1 MNIKKLE
8 QKDRYGNMFSI
19 EFDNAVPEMSMI
31 PDHPGMP
38 IGTDTVPAWLTPGEF
53 VVNAEATRMFGPQ
66 IEQMNNVGRAMQA
79 EQGGTI
85 PEYAAEG
92 AYIDS
97 IIQRT
102 LKTEGLK
109 ANDVNDRG
117 GKTNYGITQE
127 TLDAREEGLAL
138 PDNVKDVN
146 DLTKDQAYAYYASLY
161 NKRGLDRFPEDLR
174 PQIFDMIVN
183 HGYGN
188 TAKILQTAG
197 NVEVKGGIGDITLE
211 AVNKLTNAD
220 LANTRMDFYNNILE
234 NDPSQKVFEKGWKAR
249 AKSFSKDIPNTS
261 EVPTNKNTIA
271 PIPKPEIPVQI
282 KDIEPFPT
290 TYWEGLQKLMG
301 IGTKFKAEGGTIDD
315 PQADILNAYK
325 EFAQQQTKDNG
336 IFIGSEELDEGGEYN
351 KAAHFEE
358 IDLMNQMQKE
368 RASNAMTIPPDEAID
383 TMSNIPELL
392 TPPMAST
399 DMSGRESYRPGKGVN
414 PIALTKDISPAELNQ
429 FGNGP
434 IPIMPAI
441 PEFVSDPVISPAELN
456 QFGTGEVPSMEVPY
470 EEQIKGIFG
479 GAYTPDAKMVEE
491 TAIEKEALKSKAQKE
506 VEDTGQVSDETAAE
520 VAKINAISENIKQA
534 ETAQANREE
543 MQKNM
548 AAKNAERMEERA
560 YEEYLKQSKIANNA
574 GVENFPSYEEWKVT
588 QGLPEAPIKE
598 EAPEKVAEQSEVLNK
613 LADNIKSIDDETPVT
628 LSEGDATGVVENS
641 NDPEVKTKLEQAGAF
656 LSGMFGD
663 LFDRQELARMAVLYT
678 GSMLLGNSHGG
689 SLNYAAK
696 NYLTRVD
703 AKAANHTANVKKLME
718 DAEYTPAS
726 IQKYSETKDI
736 SVLTKKAAA
745 VNPTGTKEMW
755 YTPQGKRVQAEKF
768 KVGDSYIWSADGGK
782 TSIPAAWHQDA
793 ARTPGTDKYNDRI
806 KSERGIIT
814 ETIKEL
820 QESTG
825 DVVPGDSKTGR
836 RRTQRTGITP
846 TVAANEAAVWA
857 AKNGIDVAQ
866 MGVYTKQAYQM
877 AVQDATDNKDVKPTS
892 LLPYLNQ
899 LKLRQDTGITELF
912 DLPTKKG
919 PAKPMDAVKIE
930 ELSLQ
935 FIKRAGGEG
944 DLNTGR
950 NRDAVNQF
958 WTAAA
963 AIWNEKT
970 AANPDL
976 IKQYQRKAAPGETAF
991 YAYAKE
997 QLNLPM

>member
-19 EFDNAVPEMSMI
+19 EFDNTVPEMSMI

-66 IEQMNNVGRAMQA
+66 IEQINDIGRAVQA

-92 AYIDS
+92 SKITGELLDNLRMIESSGDNTKVSSAGAVGEYQWLPS
-97 IIQRT
+97 S
-102 LKTEGLK
+102 
-109 ANDVNDRG
+109 AVN
-117 GKTNYGITQE
+117 
-127 TLDAREEGLAL
+127 
-138 PDNVKDVN
+138 P
-146 DLTKDQAYAYYASLY
+146 
-161 NKRGLDRFPEDLR
+161 
-174 PQIFDMIVN
+174 
-183 HGYGN
+183 GYGVDPN
-188 TAKILQTAG
+188 FDPLNPEQARKATEQYLKGIQENKGFSLEDTLRAYNWGPTAVENWIKAG
-197 NVEVKGGIGDITLE
+197 KPTDAIPKE
-211 AVNKLTNAD
+211 ALHYPAKVIAG
-220 LANTRMDFYNNILE
+220 
-234 NDPSQKVFEKGWKAR
+234 SQKAR
-249 AKSFSKDIPNTS
+249 MVD
-261 EVPTNKNTIA
+261 EDMQA
-271 PIPKPEIPVQI
+271 PIPKPEIPSQLNI

-290 TYWEGLQKLMG
+290 TYIEGLQKLLG
-301 IGTKFKAEGGTIDD
+301 IGTKFKAEGGAIDD

-336 IFIGSEELDEGGEYN
+336 MFIGSEELDEGGEYDRATHL
-351 KAAHFEE
+351 KE
-358 IDLMNQMQKE
+358 IEFMKQLQKE
-368 RASNAMTIPPDEAID
+368 RDSNTMTTQPDEAID
-383 TMSNIPELL
+383 TMPVPELL
-392 TPPMAST
+392 APAIP
-399 DMSGRESYRPGKGVN
+399 SGAEMYRPGKGAY
-414 PIALTKDISPAELNQ
+414 PTAPTRDISPDELNQ
-429 FGNGP
+429 FGNGL
-434 IPIMPAI
+434 IPIMPTI
-441 PEFVSDPVISPAELN
+441 PEFVSEPVISPDELN
-456 QFGTGEVPSMEVPY
+456 QFGTGEVPSMEMPY

-479 GAYTPDAKMVEE
+479 GAYTPDLKRSNELAAEQQTLKDKAQAEVEE
-491 TAIEKEALKSKAQKE
+491 
-506 VEDTGQVSDETAAE
+506 TGQVSDETAAKVE
-520 VAKINAISENIKQA
+520 KNRAEKGFISQA
-534 ETAQANREE
+534 EKAQANREE
-543 MQKNM
+543 MQKDM

-560 YEEYLKQSKIANNA
+560 YEEYLKQSQKANDA
-574 GVENFPSYEEWKVT
+574 GVEGFPSYEEWKVT
-588 QGLPEAPIKE
+588 QGLPEAPVKE
-598 EAPEKVAEQSEVLNK
+598 EPPEKVAEQSAVLNK
-613 LADNIKSIDDETPVT
+613 LADSIKTIDDETPVT
-628 LSEGDATGVVENS
+628 LSEGDATGAVENS

-696 NYLTRVD
+696 SYLTRVD

-793 ARTPGTDKYNDRI
+793 ARTPGTDAYNDRI
-806 KSERGIIT
+806 KSERAVIT

-820 QESTG
+820 QETTG
-825 DVVPGDSKTGR
+825 DVVPGDSKSGR
-836 RRTQRTGITP
+836 KRTQKTSITP
-846 TVAANEAAVWA
+846 TVAADEAAVWA

-877 AVQDATDNKDVKPTS
+877 AVQAATDNKDIKPGS

-912 DLPTKKG
+912 DVPTKKG

-944 DLNTGR
+944 NLNVGR

-976 IKQYQRKAAPGETAF
+976 IKQYERKAAPGETAF

>member
-19 EFDNAVPEMSMI
+19 EFDNTVPEMSMI

-66 IEQMNNVGRAMQA
+66 IEQINDIGRAVQA

-92 AYIDS
+92 SKITGELLDNLRMIESSGDNTKVSSAGAVGEYQWLPS
-97 IIQRT
+97 S
-102 LKTEGLK
+102 
-109 ANDVNDRG
+109 AVN
-117 GKTNYGITQE
+117 
-127 TLDAREEGLAL
+127 
-138 PDNVKDVN
+138 P
-146 DLTKDQAYAYYASLY
+146 
-161 NKRGLDRFPEDLR
+161 
-174 PQIFDMIVN
+174 
-183 HGYGN
+183 GYGVDPN
-188 TAKILQTAG
+188 FDPLNPEQARKATEQYLKGIQENKGFSLEDTLRAYNWGPTAVENWIKAG
-197 NVEVKGGIGDITLE
+197 KPTDAIPKE
-211 AVNKLTNAD
+211 ALHYPAKVIAG
-220 LANTRMDFYNNILE
+220 
-234 NDPSQKVFEKGWKAR
+234 SQKAR
-249 AKSFSKDIPNTS
+249 MVD
-261 EVPTNKNTIA
+261 EDMQA
-271 PIPKPEIPVQI
+271 PIPKPEIPSQLNI

-290 TYWEGLQKLMG
+290 TYIEGLQKLLG
-301 IGTKFKAEGGTIDD
+301 IGTKFKAEGGAIDD

-336 IFIGSEELDEGGEYN
+336 MFIGSEELDEGGEYDRATHL
-351 KAAHFEE
+351 KE
-358 IDLMNQMQKE
+358 IEFMKQLQKE
-368 RASNAMTIPPDEAID
+368 RDSNTMTTQPDEAID
-383 TMSNIPELL
+383 TMPVPELL
-392 TPPMAST
+392 APAIP
-399 DMSGRESYRPGKGVN
+399 SGAEMYRPGKGAY
-414 PIALTKDISPAELNQ
+414 PTAPTRDISPDELNQ
-429 FGNGP
+429 FGNGL
-434 IPIMPAI
+434 IPIMPTI
-441 PEFVSDPVISPAELN
+441 PEFVSEPVISPDELN
-456 QFGTGEVPSMEVPY
+456 QFGTGEVPSMEMPY

-479 GAYTPDAKMVEE
+479 GAYTPDLKRSNELAAEQQTLKDKAQAEVEE
-491 TAIEKEALKSKAQKE
+491 
-506 VEDTGQVSDETAAE
+506 TGQVSDETAAKVE
-520 VAKINAISENIKQA
+520 KNRAEKGFISQA
-534 ETAQANREE
+534 EKAQANREE
-543 MQKNM
+543 MQKDM

-560 YEEYLKQSKIANNA
+560 YEEYLKQSQKANDA
-574 GVENFPSYEEWKVT
+574 GVEGFPSYEEWKVT
-588 QGLPEAPIKE
+588 QGLPEAPVKE
-598 EAPEKVAEQSEVLNK
+598 EPPEKVAEQSSVLNK
-613 LADNIKSIDDETPVT
+613 LADSIKTIDDETPVT
-628 LSEGDATGVVENS
+628 LSEGDATGAVENS

-696 NYLTRVD
+696 SYLTRVD

-793 ARTPGTDKYNDRI
+793 ARTPGTDAYNDRI
-806 KSERGIIT
+806 KSERAVIT

-820 QESTG
+820 QETTG
-825 DVVPGDSKTGR
+825 DVVPGDSKSGR
-836 RRTQRTGITP
+836 KRTQRTSITP

-877 AVQDATDNKDVKPTS
+877 AVQAATDNKDIKPGS

-912 DLPTKKG
+912 DVPTKKG

-944 DLNTGR
+944 NLNVGR

-976 IKQYQRKAAPGETAF
+976 IKQYERKAAPGETAF

>member
-19 EFDNAVPEMSMI
+19 EFDNTVPEMSMI

-66 IEQMNNVGRAMQA
+66 IEQINDIGRAVQA

-92 AYIDS
+92 SKITGELLDNLRMIESSGDNTKVSSAGAVGEYQWLPS
-97 IIQRT
+97 S
-102 LKTEGLK
+102 
-109 ANDVNDRG
+109 AVN
-117 GKTNYGITQE
+117 
-127 TLDAREEGLAL
+127 
-138 PDNVKDVN
+138 P
-146 DLTKDQAYAYYASLY
+146 
-161 NKRGLDRFPEDLR
+161 
-174 PQIFDMIVN
+174 
-183 HGYGN
+183 GYGVDPN
-188 TAKILQTAG
+188 FDPLNPEQARKATEQYLKGIQENKGFSLEDTLRAYNWGPTAVENWIKAG
-197 NVEVKGGIGDITLE
+197 KPTDAIPKE
-211 AVNKLTNAD
+211 ALHYPAKVIAG
-220 LANTRMDFYNNILE
+220 
-234 NDPSQKVFEKGWKAR
+234 SQKAR
-249 AKSFSKDIPNTS
+249 MVD
-261 EVPTNKNTIA
+261 EDMQA
-271 PIPKPEIPVQI
+271 PIPKPEIPSQLNI

-290 TYWEGLQKLMG
+290 TYIEGLQKLLG
-301 IGTKFKAEGGTIDD
+301 IGTKFKAEGGAIDD

-336 IFIGSEELDEGGEYN
+336 MFIGSEELDEGGEYDRATHL
-351 KAAHFEE
+351 KE
-358 IDLMNQMQKE
+358 IEFMKQLQKE
-368 RASNAMTIPPDEAID
+368 RDSNTMTN
-383 TMSNIPELL
+383 TMPVPELL
-392 TPPMAST
+392 APAIP
-399 DMSGRESYRPGKGVN
+399 SGAEMYRPGKGAY
-414 PIALTKDISPAELNQ
+414 PTAPTRDISPDELNQ
-429 FGNGP
+429 FGNGL
-434 IPIMPAI
+434 IPIMPTI
-441 PEFVSDPVISPAELN
+441 PEFVSEPVISPDELN
-456 QFGTGEVPSMEVPY
+456 QFGTGEVPSMEMPY

-479 GAYTPDAKMVEE
+479 GAYTPDLKRSNELAAEQQTLKDKAQAEVEE
-491 TAIEKEALKSKAQKE
+491 
-506 VEDTGQVSDETAAE
+506 TGQVSDETAAKVE
-520 VAKINAISENIKQA
+520 KNRAEKGFISQA
-534 ETAQANREE
+534 EKAQANREE
-543 MQKNM
+543 MQKDM

-560 YEEYLKQSKIANNA
+560 YEEYLKQSQKANDA
-574 GVENFPSYEEWKVT
+574 GVEGFPSYEEWKVT
-588 QGLPEAPIKE
+588 QGLPEAPVKE
-598 EAPEKVAEQSEVLNK
+598 EPPEKVAEQSSVLNK
-613 LADNIKSIDDETPVT
+613 LADSIKTIDDETPVT
-628 LSEGDATGVVENS
+628 LSEGDATGAVENS

-696 NYLTRVD
+696 SYLTRVD

-793 ARTPGTDKYNDRI
+793 ARTPGTDAYNDRI
-806 KSERGIIT
+806 KSERAVIT

-820 QESTG
+820 QETTG
-825 DVVPGDSKTGR
+825 DVVPGDSKSGR
-836 RRTQRTGITP
+836 KRTQRTSITP

-877 AVQDATDNKDVKPTS
+877 AVQAATDNKDIKPGS

-912 DLPTKKG
+912 DVPTKKG

-944 DLNTGR
+944 NLNVGR

-976 IKQYQRKAAPGETAF
+976 IKQYERKAAPGETAF